1 MVGGTF
7 PNQGAVF
14 RRTCFQVTRGI
25 VGVTVDLKRTVRLS
39 MAYSS
44 DYAGEHLG
52 AKFRSDKAVVHDPPQ
67 VKALE

>member
-1 MVGGTF
+1 M
-7 PNQGAVF
+7 
-14 RRTCFQVTRGI
+14 TRGI